1 METAWIQATAAFGIY
16 PSNTSVT
23 NSNQYTKGGRR
34 HLAHDA
40 LASLVVQAKK
50 KGGRRGEQRLTPKQ
64 QTREIETKHVVTW
77 RIISFVVLV
86 EVISHR
92 NTDWGQQYM
101 ACHKPLSFKSLSQR
115 KRVGAYPGVQDP
127 KFKHINAFLFLPVFS
142 TLQSTILAA
151 RSATQCAHVR
161 WCLRRMQPPSSTR
174 RAAVSCPALSLQI
187 SKSRLSH
194 NGCRFCFL
202 LCFGAPFGT

>member
-50 KGGRRGEQRLTPKQ
+50 KGVEGVSNDSRQNNKPARLRRNTLSHGELFRSLCWLRLFPI
-64 QTREIETKHVVTW
+64 EIPTGVNNIW
-77 RIISFVVLV
+77 R
-86 EVISHR
+86 VISLYLLKACL
-92 NTDWGQQYM
+92 NEKEWGHIQV
-101 ACHKPLSFKSLSQR
+101 L
-115 KRVGAYPGVQDP
+115 QDP